1 MTCSMLGATRSLMDV
16 LMAKQDLLALSK
28 GRRVVPPIDFK
39 ELERIHKEW
48 ERHDLDGRYKVTPS
62 DPKGPKL

>member
-1 MTCSMLGATRSLMDV
+1 
-16 LMAKQDLLALSK
+16 MAKQDLLALSK